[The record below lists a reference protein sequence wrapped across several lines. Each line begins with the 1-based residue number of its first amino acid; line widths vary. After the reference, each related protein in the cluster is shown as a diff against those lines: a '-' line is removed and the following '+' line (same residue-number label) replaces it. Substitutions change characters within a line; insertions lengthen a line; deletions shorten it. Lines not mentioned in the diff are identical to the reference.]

1 MTQVR
6 ADATLTSSQAVEHAC
21 VLVYPSRVF
30 SYYPL
35 AIRGFNWLLNQKPR
49 ERPEGEAAFN
59 CKTGSQVV
67 SVYDCSL
74 LLSSEVLQS
83 LHGCDV
89 IYRSL
94 SSGIQVPQ
102 TNLNY
107 VVILISFFHLGVS
120 QNG

>member
-67 SVYDCSL
+67 SV
-74 LLSSEVLQS
+74 LQR

-102 TNLNY
+102 INLNY